1 MLLSAVTQTLSV
13 HLKFATIIKTSNF
26 FRNPY
31 EEKYRL
37 IRIGNPA
44 FSTRLVPVRG
54 AVECLFEMGF
64 QEVSI
69 I

>member
-1 MLLSAVTQTLSV
+1 MVQLPSIFVFTE
-13 HLKFATIIKTSNF
+13 FANIIMTFNL

-44 FSTRLVPVRG
+44 FSTRLLPVRG